1 MASKPRLVC
10 CLNGHVEHTSRQ
22 LSWARIRALSAAS
35 EVEEPEKARGFCATC
50 GARTIHACPSCQTP
64 IEGYS
69 KPAYCSGCGAPF
81 PWQASGIENLKAVL
95 QEAGLT
101 AEDRDELESALPDFV
116 RDTPKSESA
125 ALKMKH
131 VLSKVGKPLYD
142 VALKVATDVAAETAK
157 KILGLK

>member
-1 MASKPRLVC
+1 
-10 CLNGHVEHTSRQ
+10 
-22 LSWARIRALSAAS
+22 
-35 EVEEPEKARGFCATC
+35 
-50 GARTIHACPSCQTP
+50 
-64 IEGYS
+64 
-69 KPAYCSGCGAPF
+69 
-81 PWQASGIENLKAVL
+81 L